1 MVIHEG
7 RNRQVRRMFETLG
20 KNVVFLK
27 RISVGE
33 LNLGSLKRG
42 EYRFLTPEEVD
53 YLRRI

>member
-1 MVIHEG
+1 MK
-7 RNRQVRRMFETLG
+7 TLG
-20 KNVVFLK
+20 KERGIPEK

-33 LNLGSLKRG
+33 LNLGSLKR

>member
-1 MVIHEG
+1 
-7 RNRQVRRMFETLG
+7 MFETLG